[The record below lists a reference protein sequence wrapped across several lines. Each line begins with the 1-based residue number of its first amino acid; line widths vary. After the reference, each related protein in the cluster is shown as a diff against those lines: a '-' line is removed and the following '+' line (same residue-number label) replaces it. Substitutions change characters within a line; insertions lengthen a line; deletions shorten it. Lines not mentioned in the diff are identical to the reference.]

1 MCYADADDAVCFGGE
16 SGDKVETE
24 GETAT
29 EGERA
34 RFRFF
39 WTWSRHQNTKIPTGN
54 LIA

>member
-39 WTWSRHQNTKIPTGN
+39 WILEPTPKHQNTYR
-54 LIA
+54 